1 MNRSADVS
9 ISEFFGSEM
18 QEIPEYLDYRAQ
30 TYTLLMIGVLS
41 LSFAMIA
48 VSRMSNNR
56 SISTVMSVFFRNTSV
71 DQVLKENMRLNSLSS
86 VLLILNYFI
95 SFSLSTFILLNRIIL
110 LEVVWS
116 VLFAVAVPLIWFILE
131 ILGLLTIGWLTGEQK
146 RLEISIINTL
156 TGSQFS
162 GLILSVIALF
172 WIMNPDLNRLFLALF
187 IAVICL
193 KFVTRLLKNSIAV
206 LSSGV
211 PLYYLILYFCTLE
224 ILPLFVAYYYVLKN
238 FLE

>member
-1 MNRSADVS
+1 MNRSAYVS

-30 TYTLLMIGVLS
+30 TYTLLMFGVLS

-95 SFSLSTFILLNRIIL
+95 SFSLCTFILFNRIIL

-146 RLEISIINTL
+146 RVEISIINTL

-162 GLILSVIALF
+162 GLVLSVIALF

-193 KFVTRLLKNSIAV
+193 KFATRLLKNSIAV

-211 PLYYLILYFCTLE
+211 PWYYLILYFCTLE

>member
-1 MNRSADVS
+1 
-9 ISEFFGSEM
+9 M
-18 QEIPEYLDYRAQ
+18 QEIPEYLNYRAQ
-30 TYTLLMIGVLS
+30 TYTLSMIGVLS

-48 VSRMSNNR
+48 ISRMSNNR
-56 SISTVMSVFFRNTSV
+56 SITTVMSVFFRNTSV

-86 VLLILNYFI
+86 VLLIFNYFI
-95 SFSLSTFILLNRIIL
+95 SFSLCTFIFFNRIIL
-110 LEVVWS
+110 LDVLWS
-116 VLFAVAVPLIWFILE
+116 VIFATGVPFIWFILE
-131 ILGLLTIGWLTGEQK
+131 ILGLLSIGWLTGEQK

-162 GLILSVIALF
+162 GLVFSAIALF

-187 IAVICL
+187 VAVICL
-193 KFVTRLLKNSIAV
+193 KFFSRLLKNSIAV
-206 LSSGV
+206 LSTGV
-211 PLYYLILYFCTLE
+211 PWYYLILYFCTLE

>member
-1 MNRSADVS
+1 
-9 ISEFFGSEM
+9 M

-30 TYTLLMIGVLS
+30 TYTLLMFGVLS
-41 LSFAMIA
+41 VSFAMIA

-95 SFSLSTFILLNRIIL
+95 SFSLCTFILFNRIIL

-146 RLEISIINTL
+146 RVEISIINTL

-162 GLILSVIALF
+162 GLVLSVIALF

-193 KFVTRLLKNSIAV
+193 KFATRLLKNSIAV

-211 PLYYLILYFCTLE
+211 PWYYLILYFCTLE
-224 ILPLFVAYYYVLKN
+224 ILPLFIAYYYVLKN
-238 FLE
+238 FME

>member
-1 MNRSADVS
+1 
-9 ISEFFGSEM
+9 M

-30 TYTLLMIGVLS
+30 TYTLLMFGVLS

-56 SISTVMSVFFRNTSV
+56 SISTVMSVFFRSTSV

-95 SFSLSTFILLNRIIL
+95 SFSLCTFILFNRIIL

-146 RLEISIINTL
+146 RVEISIINTL

-162 GLILSVIALF
+162 GLVLSVIALF

-193 KFVTRLLKNSIAV
+193 KFATRLLKNSIAV

-211 PLYYLILYFCTLE
+211 PWYYLILYFCTLE

>member
-1 MNRSADVS
+1 
-9 ISEFFGSEM
+9 M
-18 QEIPEYLDYRAQ
+18 QEIPEHLNYRAQ

-48 VSRMSNNR
+48 ISRMSNNR
-56 SISTVMSVFFRNTSV
+56 SITTVMSVFFRNTSV

-86 VLLILNYFI
+86 VLLIFNYFI
-95 SFSLSTFILLNRIIL
+95 SFSLCTFIFFNRIIL
-110 LEVVWS
+110 LDVLWS
-116 VLFAVAVPLIWFILE
+116 VIFATGVPFIWFILE
-131 ILGLLTIGWLTGEQK
+131 ILGLLSIGWLTGEQK

-162 GLILSVIALF
+162 GLVFSAIALF

-187 IAVICL
+187 VAVICL
-193 KFVTRLLKNSIAV
+193 KFFSRLLKNSIAI
-206 LSSGV
+206 LSTGV
-211 PLYYLILYFCTLE
+211 PWYYLILYFCTLE

>member
-1 MNRSADVS
+1 M
-9 ISEFFGSEM
+9 F
-18 QEIPEYLDYRAQ
+18 
-30 TYTLLMIGVLS
+30 GVLS
-41 LSFAMIA
+41 VSFAMIA

-95 SFSLSTFILLNRIIL
+95 SFSLCTFILFNRIIL

-146 RLEISIINTL
+146 RVEISIINTL

-162 GLILSVIALF
+162 GLVLSVIALF

-193 KFVTRLLKNSIAV
+193 KFSTRLLKNSIAV

-211 PLYYLILYFCTLE
+211 PWYYLILYFCTLE
-224 ILPLFVAYYYVLKN
+224 ILPLFIAYYYVLKN
-238 FLE
+238 FME

>member
-1 MNRSADVS
+1 
-9 ISEFFGSEM
+9 M

-95 SFSLSTFILLNRIIL
+95 SFSLCTFILFNRIIL

-146 RLEISIINTL
+146 RVEISIINTL

-162 GLILSVIALF
+162 GLVLSVIALF

-193 KFVTRLLKNSIAV
+193 KFATRLLKNSIAV

-211 PLYYLILYFCTLE
+211 PWYYLILYFCTLE

>member
-1 MNRSADVS
+1 
-9 ISEFFGSEM
+9 M
-18 QEIPEYLDYRAQ
+18 QEIPEYLNYRAQ

-48 VSRMSNNR
+48 ISRMSNNR
-56 SISTVMSVFFRNTSV
+56 SITTVMSVFFRNTSV

-95 SFSLSTFILLNRIIL
+95 SFSLCTFIFFNRIIL
-110 LEVVWS
+110 LDVLWS
-116 VLFAVAVPLIWFILE
+116 LIFAVAVALIWFVLE
-131 ILGLLTIGWLTGEQK
+131 IVGLVCIGWLTGEQK
-146 RLEISIINTL
+146 RLETSIINTF

-162 GLILSVIALF
+162 GMILSAIALF
-172 WIMNPDLNRLFLALF
+172 WIMNPEFNRLFLALF

-193 KFVTRLLKNSIAV
+193 KFFTRLLKNSIAV

-211 PLYYLILYFCTLE
+211 PWYYLILYFCTLE

>member
-95 SFSLSTFILLNRIIL
+95 SFSLCTFILFNRIIL

-146 RLEISIINTL
+146 RVEISIINTL

-162 GLILSVIALF
+162 GLVLSVIALF

-193 KFVTRLLKNSIAV
+193 KFATRLLKNSIAV

-211 PLYYLILYFCTLE
+211 PWYYLILYFCTLE